1 MKCCKDECYGTKT
14 EILAV
19 KTQGETGSARE
30 LGINPRNDVPFS
42 ALAKRFSQGAMLFY
56 HNTKHALGG
65 NLGFPLLSTVPGPE
79 QNTAPGHPC
88 SVLLIFILKTNFIIR
103 HFEFTF
109 TEHFNKM
116 ILTVLFLSEKII
128 DM

>member
-1 MKCCKDECYGTKT
+1 
-14 EILAV
+14 
-19 KTQGETGSARE
+19 
-30 LGINPRNDVPFS
+30 
-42 ALAKRFSQGAMLFY
+42 MLFY

-128 DM
+128 QICRVSFLLLNSEGKKIILEEQNKEEKIVTSIGL